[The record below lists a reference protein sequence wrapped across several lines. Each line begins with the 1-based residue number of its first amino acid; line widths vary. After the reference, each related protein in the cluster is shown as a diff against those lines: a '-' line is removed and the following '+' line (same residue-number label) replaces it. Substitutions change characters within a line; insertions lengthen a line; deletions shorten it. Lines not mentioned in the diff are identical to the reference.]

1 MTPVMQELVLG
12 VIQGLGEFLPI
23 SSSAH
28 LVLIPRYFH
37 WTDPGLAF
45 DVALHLGTLA
55 GAVFFFRKEL
65 LRLALAVLRPGDAAL
80 SPDRRMTVLI
90 ILATIPAAVAGLL
103 LEHKAETV
111 FRSSVLIAWALI
123 ALGVALGGADILG
136 KGTKSLN
143 EMALATAFWIGAAQ
157 ALALIP
163 GISRSGITIT
173 TALFLGYRRDDAA
186 RFSFLLSIPI
196 IAGAGLL
203 KCHEIFR
210 STDKAGLALGFFSA
224 AVAGFAAIHFLL
236 RYVRTRRYTPFVV
249 YRMLL
254 GAFVLAFA
262 GRFL

>member
-80 SPDRRMTVLI
+80 SPDRRMTVLL

-103 LEHKAETV
+103 
-111 FRSSVLIAWALI
+111 
-123 ALGVALGGADILG
+123 
-136 KGTKSLN
+136 
-143 EMALATAFWIGAAQ
+143 
-157 ALALIP
+157 
-163 GISRSGITIT
+163 
-173 TALFLGYRRDDAA
+173 
-186 RFSFLLSIPI
+186 
-196 IAGAGLL
+196 
-203 KCHEIFR
+203 
-210 STDKAGLALGFFSA
+210 
-224 AVAGFAAIHFLL
+224 
-236 RYVRTRRYTPFVV
+236 RTRR
-249 YRMLL
+249 
-254 GAFVLAFA
+254 GATISSRSCWSTRRRRCFA
-262 GRFL
+262 HPSLSRGRSSRWEWRWAARISSERGRSL